1 MDEERRS
8 AEEGAE
14 EESFEALL
22 EAHLGGRES
31 LTKGDRVE
39 AVIVKITPEW
49 AFLDLGGKSEGYL
62 DAKELLDEDG
72 KPTCKEGDTIQA
84 YFLSSRNQEQLFT
97 TRITTGGAARAFIE
111 DAWRNGIPVEGMVAK
126 EVKGGFEVR
135 IAGNMRAFCP
145 FSHMGLR
152 RVADPS
158 LFVGQRFTFKVLEYG
173 EGGRKLI
180 VSNRAILEGEL
191 AKQKESLKATLREGM
206 RVRGSVASL
215 RDFGAFVDLGGV
227 QGLLPVSEV
236 AWERVGDIRDALS
249 EGQDLEVAIL
259 KLDWERDRITLSLK
273 QTLPNPW
280 DAVEERY
287 PEGSSHV
294 GKVVRLTKFGAFVA
308 LEPGVDGLIH
318 ISKLGAGKRI
328 GHPREIV
335 AEGQALEVKVES
347 VDRAG
352 KRLSL
357 ALPGPSP
364 EEARRLEDEEF
375 GQYMRGKT
383 RPAATLG
390 DLLKARLEEK
400 GKL

>member
-1 MDEERRS
+1 
-8 AEEGAE
+8 
-14 EESFEALL
+14 
-22 EAHLGGRES
+22 
-31 LTKGDRVE
+31 
-39 AVIVKITPEW
+39 
-49 AFLDLGGKSEGYL
+49 
-62 DAKELLDEDG
+62 
-72 KPTCKEGDTIQA
+72 
-84 YFLSSRNQEQLFT
+84 
-97 TRITTGGAARAFIE
+97 
-111 DAWRNGIPVEGMVAK
+111 
-126 EVKGGFEVR
+126 
-135 IAGNMRAFCP
+135 
-145 FSHMGLR
+145 
-152 RVADPS
+152 
-158 LFVGQRFTFKVLEYG
+158 
-173 EGGRKLI
+173 
-180 VSNRAILEGEL
+180 
-191 AKQKESLKATLREGM
+191 
-206 RVRGSVASL
+206 
-215 RDFGAFVDLGGV
+215 
-227 QGLLPVSEV
+227 
-236 AWERVGDIRDALS
+236 
-249 EGQDLEVAIL
+249 
-259 KLDWERDRITLSLK
+259 LSLK